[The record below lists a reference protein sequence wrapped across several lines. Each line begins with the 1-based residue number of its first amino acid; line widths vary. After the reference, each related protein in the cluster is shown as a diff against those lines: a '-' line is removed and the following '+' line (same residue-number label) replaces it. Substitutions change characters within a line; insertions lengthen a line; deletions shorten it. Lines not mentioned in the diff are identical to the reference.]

1 MICRLRWTFTNR
13 KSVTNWNWKNLTKY
27 ILVKCYYSPYET
39 DVPLQ
44 KAYMYADL
52 LVFSMFADVITDHWY
67 MIRLFALGMK
77 IRVACCSL
85 IYRKCLKQRIGEGL
99 NGSKIINQPS
109 NDANRFDLALLVIL
123 FVWVTPVLML
133 V

>member
-1 MICRLRWTFTNR
+1 
-13 KSVTNWNWKNLTKY
+13 
-27 ILVKCYYSPYET
+27 
-39 DVPLQ
+39 
-44 KAYMYADL
+44 MYADL
-52 LVFSMFADVITDHWY
+52 LVFSMFADVITYHWY

-85 IYRKCLKQRIGEGL
+85 IYRKYLKQRIGEGL
-99 NGSKIINQPS
+99 NGSKIINLPS

-133 V
+133 VEIFYLYFAVDSIATAGVVVLVLSLLFES